1 MKAKNSSVKE
11 AKRTLKENKT
21 ILKERFKVK
30 EIGIFGSWVK
40 NEQKED
46 SDLDIL
52 VEFEEVIGLLDFAA
66 LERYLSDLLGVKVD
80 LVMKTALKPRIGK
93 HILREVVYI

>member
-30 EIGIFGSWVK
+30 EIRIFGSWVK